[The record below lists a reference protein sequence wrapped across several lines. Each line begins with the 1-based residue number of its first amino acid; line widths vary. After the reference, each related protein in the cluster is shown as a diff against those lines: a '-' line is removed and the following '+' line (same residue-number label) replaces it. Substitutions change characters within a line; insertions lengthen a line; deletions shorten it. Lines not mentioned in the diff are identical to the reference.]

1 MSVYFFS
8 WHPLKPRYNPCFFA
22 LETIGDSQ
30 IIIWWLIFEKR
41 SFQFW
46 RKILFLVILL
56 LLYLLGLHWHPV
68 ESYRKFQPGS
78 IFVKFIVNIYA
89 FAPSHNSISKFQ
101 KNLVAT
107 VGNKCAKKP
116 IFSLKWL
123 WPKLLYASDA
133 VSYLHYCNAQ
143 HAYLG

>member
-1 MSVYFFS
+1 MSTFDRSVVVN
-8 WHPLKPRYNPCFFA
+8 LKQVD

-30 IIIWWLIFEKR
+30 IIIWWLSNIWEKPISIFAGN
-41 SFQFW
+41 SYL
-46 RKILFLVILL
+46 ILF
-56 LLYLLGLHWHPV
+56 LLYLLSLHWHPV